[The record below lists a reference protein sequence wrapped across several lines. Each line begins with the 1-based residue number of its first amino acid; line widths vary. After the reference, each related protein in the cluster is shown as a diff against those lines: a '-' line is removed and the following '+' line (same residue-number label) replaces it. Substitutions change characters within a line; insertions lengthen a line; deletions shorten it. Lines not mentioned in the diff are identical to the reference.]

1 MSVVAP
7 IVVAVE
13 ITTRY
18 YGGTMDV
25 IHPAITHEPT
35 RRFLAEGRL
44 PRTHELMGFTRQV
57 EGRAVTVSHLV
68 DERFDPAELDPYI
81 AGLVAV
87 GNVPVETL
95 DAQDVVVDGKT
106 GRVFSLEMYSPRYAE
121 IVPLAPSLEV
131 LVRFLEA
138 VDELVALRGRFAD
151 LAGSRGA
158 DVVEAASE
166 RLLSV
171 FEAEGA
177 GWVDEI
183 PAFWRIAALIRP
195 LALIAWP
202 GRGLLLDLPTGLM
215 EDEFGAGEVVRVAPE
230 QMPAGLEHG
239 PTRRFLS
246 EVGLPKDGL
255 MFSLDDDQETLLET
269 LSQERERFSEDPRLR
284 HLGRVDALPPDADR
298 MLVLGGLMHDF
309 EVVID
314 GRTGQVHY
322 VEYGAATVT
331 PVNADIST
339 LAFTLWMHSRQ
350 QTLDKEHR
358 LTDGF
363 YHQLADTM
371 IAVLASVDPIACLP
385 ASGPDDYRYWPEV
398 FHDEA
403 GAVL

>member
-1 MSVVAP
+1 MAS
-7 IVVAVE
+7 
-13 ITTRY
+13 
-18 YGGTMDV
+18 

-44 PRTHELMGFTRQV
+44 PDVHELMRFTPLA
-57 EGRAVTVSHLV
+57 EGRVVTVSRLV
-68 DERFDPAELDPYI
+68 GEEFDPADLDPYI

-87 GNVPVETL
+87 GNVPVETH
-95 DAQDVVVDGKT
+95 DAQEIVVDGRT
-106 GRVFSLEMYSPRYAE
+106 GRVFSLQMYSPRHAR
-121 IVPLAPSLEV
+121 ILPFAPSLEV
-131 LVRFLEA
+131 LARFLEA

-151 LAGSRGA
+151 LVGRSGA
-158 DVVEAASE
+158 EVVEAASE

-171 FEAEGA
+171 FAEEAA

-195 LALIAWP
+195 LALIARP

-215 EDEFGAGEVVRVAPE
+215 EEEFGAAEVVRVDPA
-230 QMPAGLEHG
+230 QLPAGLEHG
-239 PTRRFLS
+239 STRRFLA

-255 MFSLDDDQETLLET
+255 MFSLDDDPETLLET
-269 LSQERERFSEDPRLR
+269 LSEERERLSKDPALH
-284 HLGRVDALPPDADR
+284 HLGRLDRLPPDADR
-298 MLVLGGLMHDF
+298 LLVLGGLMHDF

-314 GRTGQVHY
+314 GRTGEVHY
-322 VEYGAATVT
+322 VEWGADTVT

-339 LAFTLWMHSRQ
+339 LAFTVWMHSRQ
-350 QTLDKEHR
+350 QSLDKEHR
-358 LTDGF
+358 LTDDF

-371 IAVLASVDPIACLP
+371 IAALASVDPIACLP

-403 GAVL
+403 GGVL